1 MVFPHREDTLH
12 HSVVEPDRKDTIYT
26 NNTSTPSKL
35 IPHRFF
41 TPLSGQLRQMVSNF
55 HSEQQ
60 EKEVPK
66 QDKRTYA
73 RTVHFYFRRNY
84 SGKLTSMEE

>member
-1 MVFPHREDTLH
+1 
-12 HSVVEPDRKDTIYT
+12 
-26 NNTSTPSKL
+26 
-35 IPHRFF
+35 
-41 TPLSGQLRQMVSNF
+41 MVSNF

-73 RTVHFYFRRNY
+73 RTVYFYFRRNY